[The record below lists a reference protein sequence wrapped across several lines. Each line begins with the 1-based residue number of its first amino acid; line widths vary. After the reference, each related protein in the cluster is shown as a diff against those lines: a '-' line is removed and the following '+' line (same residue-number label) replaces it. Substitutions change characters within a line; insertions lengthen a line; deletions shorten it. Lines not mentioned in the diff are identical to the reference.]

1 MRRTA
6 ETGVVGA
13 SRLGDVEMT
22 RPGDL
27 VERRADQFA
36 DQVIE
41 AAGARGALGTSTPAV
56 GGAPTRR
63 APCAACASGSPCGA
77 CGGPHLSSRATRASD
92 AGDQLPEDVRAGF
105 EAPLGRSLGDVRIHA
120 GAAAA
125 ESARAYGAR
134 AFTVGNHI
142 VFGDGQYAPH
152 TAGGARLLAHELG
165 HVADGTPPGVL
176 ARQPIDAGA
185 GMDAGAV
192 GAAPPD
198 AGAMVAPG
206 PLPAGVAPSPP
217 ASAPSLDFAY
227 GSCLTAAEGAARDAF
242 ARRTDLHLDR
252 NIPSTTQGMFDAR
265 YYPFLGL
272 MPVQV
277 RVSFQFVSA
286 VGAPTGWDLV
296 WLLAAGEDV
305 SPFFWN
311 AAQKAAFKT
320 EFITRVTSRWN
331 TGITMWSTKPCWGFH
346 ATPLIGV
353 SEAGDPGQA
362 HYRLIIHKSPGPAID
377 YRSIT
382 HYPNLA
388 HPERSAKAN
397 LWQSDVREAPNFR
410 SREVARDERVRLE
423 NALAASLA
431 SPVLFEKDRAAVRPA
446 ERGRLNT
453 LAAALK
459 GKLPSAP
466 AIPIFLSGFASSEG
480 DGSRNLTLSLD
491 RALAVESI
499 LTGAGVPQPMT
510 SIGLGATG
518 APNDPANRKV
528 DIEFDTSF
536 DAAYASNRYSVA
548 EHEFGHLLGLPDEY
562 QNNPPGS
569 SPSDRRRETLQT
581 AYEALATSA
590 GLALPVWG
598 SDTSSQMSVGVD
610 VLPRHYLTIWEAL
623 GRMTTPHITQAEWS
637 IT

>member
-6 ETGVVGA
+6 DTGAVGA
-13 SRLGDVEMT
+13 SRLEDVEVT
-22 RPGDL
+22 RPGD
-27 VERRADQFA
+27 VMERHADQLA
-36 DQVIE
+36 DQIVE
-41 AAGARGALGTSTPAV
+41 GAGTRASLATSTRED

-63 APCAACASGSPCGA
+63 APCAACAPGAPCAA
-77 CGGPHLSSRATRASD
+77 CGGPHLSARATRASD
-92 AGDQLPEDVRAGF
+92 AGDPLPKDVRAGF
-105 EAPLGRSLGDVRIHA
+105 KAPLGRSLEDVRIHA

-142 VFGDGQYAPH
+142 VFGDAQYAPH
-152 TAGGARLLAHELG
+152 TLGGARLLAHELG
-165 HVADGTPPGVL
+165 HVVDGTPPGVL
-176 ARQPIDAGA
+176 ARQPTDAGA
-185 GMDAGAV
+185 GMDAGA
-192 GAAPPD
+192 GAG
-198 AGAMVAPG
+198 GAV
-206 PLPAGVAPSPP
+206 VAPSPT

-227 GSCLTAAEGAARDAF
+227 GSCPTAAEGAERDAF

-252 NIPSTTQGMFDAR
+252 NIPSTTHGMFDAR
-265 YYPFLGL
+265 YYPLRGL

-311 AAQKAAFKT
+311 TAQEAAFKT

-346 ATPLIGV
+346 ATPTIGV
-353 SEAGDPGQA
+353 IEAADSRQA

-410 SREVARDERVRLE
+410 SREVAGDERVRLE

-431 SPVLFEKDRAAVRPA
+431 SPVLFEKNRAVVRPA

-453 LAAALK
+453 LALALK
-459 GKLPSAP
+459 DKLPSAP

-491 RALAVESI
+491 RALAVESV

-510 SIGLGATG
+510 SIGLGPTG
-518 APNDPANRKV
+518 APNDPANRRV

-536 DAAYASNRYSVA
+536 ETAYASNRYSVA

-562 QNNPPGS
+562 ENNPPGS
-569 SPSDRRRETLQT
+569 SPRDPRRETLQT